1 MTGQVEQCID
11 LLIETKRVPEA
22 CFLSRTYMPS
32 RIEETLALW
41 KKDLATVNEKA
52 AEALAD
58 PTKYPNL
65 FPDLDVALKVEQMF
79 LAGRDRFVPAT
90 SYSTAKAEL
99 TLDLCAIVKAQAA
112 AGVDVM
118 GVVTGES
125 KEQEPIVIAA
135 VEVEAN
141 DDEEVEGKEDQQIEV
156 EAEEEEEVEVEII
169 AAPAPAPVPVEA
181 PVVAEAPAPAPVVN
195 EEPVVAAPA
204 PAVVDSAEKE
214 EEDDLTADMDD
225 LDLDGIDDAD
235 DDDVDFDEDAGWS

>member
-1 MTGQVEQCID
+1 VEQCID

-156 EAEEEEEVEVEII
+156 EAEEEEEEEEVEVEVI